1 MSNQKII
8 VFGAT
13 GKLGLQVVRQAL
25 DSGFE
30 VTAFVRDSAKLVV
43 QHPKL
48 RVVTGNILDAG
59 SVERGLAGGY
69 DAAISALGI
78 FHREPRT
85 ELSDGTANIVRAMEK
100 HGVTRLVVVSSLGAG
115 DSKGQG
121 NLLARGL
128 QRLLLKHVLADKDRQ
143 EALVAASTLTWTIL
157 RPPQLTDEPTARDD
171 LVAWSG
177 PPSRAKT
184 TWKTS
189 RASVARAALEA
200 VSAGKYL
207 RQAVNIS
214 DPA

>member
-25 DSGFE
+25 DAGFE
-30 VTAFVRDSAKLVV
+30 VTAFVRDPAKLVI

-48 RVVTGNILDAG
+48 HVVTGDILDPA
-59 SVERGLAGGY
+59 SVERGLAGGF

-85 ELSDGTANIVRAMEK
+85 ELSDGTANVVRAMEK
-100 HGVTRLVVVSSLGAG
+100 HGVTRLVVVSSVGAG

-143 EALVAASTLTWTIL
+143 EALVAASNLTWTIL
-157 RPPQLTDEPTARDD
+157 RPPQLTDEPTARGD

-177 PPSRAKT
+177 PPSRAKI

-200 VSAGKYL
+200 VSGGKYL

>member
-1 MSNQKII
+1 LSKKII

-13 GKLGLQVVRQAL
+13 GKLGLQILRQAL
-25 DSGFE
+25 DANLD
-30 VTAFVRDSAKLVV
+30 VTAFVRDPARLTI
-43 QHPKL
+43 QDPKL
-48 RVVTGNILDAG
+48 RVVTGDTLDAG
-59 SVERGLAGGY
+59 SVERGMAGGF
-69 DAAISALGI
+69 DAVVSALGV

-85 ELSDGTANIVRAMEK
+85 ELSDGTANIISAMQK
-100 HGVTRLVVVSSLGAG
+100 HGVPRLVVVSSVGAG
-115 DSKGQG
+115 DSRGQG

-128 QRLLLKHVLADKDRQ
+128 QSLLLKHVLADKDRQ
-143 EALVAASTLTWTIL
+143 EALVTASGLEWTIL
-157 RPPQLTDEPTARDD
+157 RPPQLTDEPTARGD

-177 PPSRAKT
+177 PPPRQKK

>member
-13 GKLGLQVVRQAL
+13 GKLGLQVLRQAL
-25 DSGFE
+25 DLGFD
-30 VTAFVRDSAKLVV
+30 VTAFVRDPARLVM

-48 RVVTGNILDAG
+48 HVVTGDILDAG
-59 SVERGLAGGY
+59 SVERGLASGY
-69 DAAISALGI
+69 DAVISALGI

-100 HGVTRLVVVSSLGAG
+100 HGITRLVVVSSLGAG

-128 QRLLLKHVLADKDRQ
+128 QRLLLRHVLVDKDRQ
-143 EALVAASTLTWTIL
+143 EALVAASSLTWTIL
-157 RPPQLTDEPTARDD
+157 RPPQLTDEPTARAD

-177 PPSRAKT
+177 PPSREKKS
-184 TWKTS
+184 WKTS

-200 VSAGKYL
+200 VSKGKYL

-214 DPA
+214 EPA

>member
-1 MSNQKII
+1 
-8 VFGAT
+8 
-13 GKLGLQVVRQAL
+13 
-25 DSGFE
+25 
-30 VTAFVRDSAKLVV
+30 
-43 QHPKL
+43 
-48 RVVTGNILDAG
+48 VTGDTLDAD

-69 DAAISALGI
+69 DAVVSALGV

-85 ELSDGTANIVRAMEK
+85 ELSEGTANIISAMHK
-100 HGVTRLVVVSSLGAG
+100 HVVPRLVVVSSVGAG

-128 QRLLLKHVLADKDRQ
+128 QSLLLKHVLADKDRQ
-143 EALVAASTLTWTIL
+143 ESLVAASGLEWTIL
-157 RPPQLTDEPTARDD
+157 RPPQLTDEPTARTD

-177 PPSRAKT
+177 PATRQKK

-200 VSAGKYL
+200 VSTGKYL

>member
-1 MSNQKII
+1 LSKKII

-13 GKLGLQVVRQAL
+13 GKLGQQILRQAL
-25 DSGFE
+25 DAAFD
-30 VTAFVRDSAKLVV
+30 VTAFVRDPAKLTI
-43 QHPKL
+43 QHPRL
-48 RVVTGNILDAG
+48 RVVTGDTLDAD

-69 DAAISALGI
+69 DAALSALGV

-85 ELSDGTANIVRAMEK
+85 ELSDGTANIIRAMQK
-100 HGVTRLVVVSSLGAG
+100 HRVTRLVVVSSVGAG

-128 QRLLLKHVLADKDRQ
+128 QQLLLKHVLADKDRQ
-143 EALVAASTLTWTIL
+143 EALVAASGLEWTIL
-157 RPPQLTDEPTARDD
+157 RPPQLTDEPTARAD

-177 PPSRAKT
+177 PPTRVKK

-200 VSAGKYL
+200 VSEGKYL